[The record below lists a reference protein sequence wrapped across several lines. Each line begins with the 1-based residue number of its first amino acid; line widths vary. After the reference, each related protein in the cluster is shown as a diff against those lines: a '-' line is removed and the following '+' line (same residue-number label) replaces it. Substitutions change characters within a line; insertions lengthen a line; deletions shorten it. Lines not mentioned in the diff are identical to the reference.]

1 MFLASWEVSSVG
13 SAGFLWERVEA
24 SRDAEIVRDFAQ
36 NVGQHK
42 WT

>member
-1 MFLASWEVSSVG
+1 MFLAFWEVSRVG

-24 SRDAEIVRDFAQ
+24 SRDVEIVQDFTQDVAQ
-36 NVGQHK
+36 RR

>member
-1 MFLASWEVSSVG
+1 MFLAFKEVSRVG

-24 SRDAEIVRDFAQ
+24 SRDAEIVQDFAQ
-36 NVGQHK
+36 DVAQRR